1 MPSLRTL
8 PDLPVGL
15 PGTSATPG
23 FSRALH
29 PDPEPVSPPVL
40 SARALSRDFGLR
52 HAVREVSLTLARG
65 EVLGL
70 LGPNGAGKT
79 TTMQMITGNL
89 APSAGEIR
97 ICGIDLL
104 DHPTRAKARIGYLP
118 ETPPLYRDLTVEEF
132 LRLAARLHRVPQSR
146 VAQAIAQAQRRC
158 GLSEMTG
165 RRIGALSK
173 GYQQRVGIA
182 QAIVHE
188 PDLVVL
194 DEPTVGLDPNQIREI
209 RTLIRELAD
218 QHAVIL
224 STHILPEV
232 ETVCDRV
239 QILHQGQVVYTD
251 SIAALKQYRGGHAL
265 TVALRRPPS
274 VETLAALPGVR
285 SVEVLSEQRFR
296 LLHEADAEPAE
307 GLVQRSVEQDWGLVE
322 LTPAETTLEEVFVH
336 LTQSDTVEQVAP

>member
-1 MPSLRTL
+1 MT
-8 PDLPVGL
+8 
-15 PGTSATPG
+15 
-23 FSRALH
+23 
-29 PDPEPVSPPVL
+29 
-40 SARALSRDFGLR
+40 
-52 HAVREVSLTLARG
+52 LTLGRG

-97 ICGIDLL
+97 VCGVDLL
-104 DHPTRAKARIGYLP
+104 EHPARAKARIGYLP
-118 ETPPLYRDLTVEEF
+118 ETPPLYRELTVDEF
-132 LRLAARLHRVPQSR
+132 LRLAARLHRVSSAKVGAAVVR
-146 VAQAIAQAQRRC
+146 ARERC
-158 GLSEMTG
+158 GLADMGSRM
-165 RRIGALSK
+165 IGTLSK

-209 RTLIRELAD
+209 RTLIRDLAG
-218 QHAVIL
+218 QHALIL

-251 SIAALKQYRGGHAL
+251 TIAALKQYRGGHAL
-265 TVALRRPPS
+265 TATFRRPPGPDALRALS
-274 VETLAALPGVR
+274 GVSRVDTL
-285 SVEVLSEQRFR
+285 SSHRFR
-296 LLHEADAEPAE
+296 LFHEPDAEPAE
-307 GLVQRSVEQDWGLVE
+307 ALVKLSVAQDWGLTE
-322 LTPAETTLEEVFVH
+322 ITPSETTLEEVFVN
-336 LTQSDTVEQVAP
+336 LTQKEEAVP